1 MVTTVVC
8 TDRAAF
14 PATVSAV
21 RVVRAVLAGTASCIA
36 AGMALSAWVA
46 AVVVAGSVDAWAIVA
61 TFGPGQVHT
70 PSATVSSAMVEDA
83 C

>member
-1 MVTTVVC
+1 
-8 TDRAAF
+8 
-14 PATVSAV
+14 
-21 RVVRAVLAGTASCIA
+21 
-36 AGMALSAWVA
+36 MALRAWVA

-70 PSATVSSAMVEDA
+70 PSATVSSAMVEDT